1 MGYSMHERPGG
12 WQVKIT
18 GLELK
23 QIIEEVIKEAEPRFL
38 ARTAKEM
45 PVRSLKKGRTA
56 TSQAKKQSYDAS
68 RQMGSSGITD
78 QERHLINTLQ
88 QKMQKASQQGNLG
101 SGRALR
107 LITLLVA
114 ELDKIGQDS

>member
-1 MGYSMHERPGG
+1 MYERFGG

-18 GLELK
+18 ELK
-23 QIIEEVIKEAEPRFL
+23 LKQMVEEVMKEADPRFL
-38 ARTAKEM
+38 TRSAKKL
-45 PVRSLKKGRTA
+45 PVRSLDKGRTA
-56 TSQAKKQSYDAS
+56 TSQAKKQAHDAS

-88 QKMQKASQQGNLG
+88 QKMQKASQEGNLG